1 MFTGFLQ
8 RWRLKKYIKQ
18 GLQIADDCRLVSLPN
33 FGSEPYLISIGRH
46 VTIAS
51 GVSFIAHDGGTWV
64 FRDQPKYREVIRY
77 GRIVIH
83 DNCFIG
89 YGSIIIPGVSIGPD
103 AVVASG
109 AVVTRDVP
117 PGTVA
122 GGAGTG
128 PHDARGVRG
137 EVPGGHAGV
146 RPGGLPPGQGRRTAA
161 GLPAPMVRGRLP

>member
-1 MFTGFLQ
+1 MLTRFLQ
-8 RWRLKKYIKQ
+8 RWKLRGYIKQ

-51 GVSFIAHDGGTWV
+51 NVSFIAHDGGTWV
-64 FRDQPKYREVIRY
+64 FRDRPEYREVIRY

-89 YGSIIIPGVSIGPD
+89 YGAILMPGVSVGPN
-103 AVVASG
+103 AGVASG
-109 AVVTRDVP
+109 AVVTKDVP

-122 GGAGTG
+122 GGVPARPLMTL
-128 PHDARGVRG
+128 DAYAEKCRAAMPDYDRAAYKRDKVAELLRLF
-137 EVPGGHAGV
+137 P
-146 RPGGLPPGQGRRTAA
+146 RPW
-161 GLPAPMVRGRLP
+161 

>member
-1 MFTGFLQ
+1 MFTRLHQ
-8 RWRLKKYIKQ
+8 RWKLRGYIKQ

-33 FGSEPYLISIGRH
+33 FGSEPYLISIGKH

-89 YGSIIIPGVSIGPD
+89 YGAILMPGVSVGPN

-117 PGTVA
+117 PDTVA
-122 GGAGTG
+122 GGV
-128 PHDARGVRG
+128 PARPLMSI
-137 EVPGGHAGV
+137 ETYAEKCLAAMPDYDHAAYKQNKV
-146 RPGGLPPGQGRRTAA
+146 SELLRLFPRPW
-161 GLPAPMVRGRLP
+161 